1 MKKYRL
7 KKWVLYLI
15 FIIVL
20 SLFMFVCGKLNLL
33 YIINNNEIDIT
44 NLIIFIIVYETLKK
58 SIKTIIK
65 REEEEENN

>member
-20 SLFMFVCGKLNLL
+20 CLFMFVCDRLQLI
-33 YIINNNEIDIT
+33 YIISNNSLDIT
-44 NLIIFIIVYETLKK
+44 KLVIFIIVYEILKTI
-58 SIKTIIK
+58 IKTIIK
-65 REEEEENN
+65 REEQEN